1 MYDETLNIIWKAN
14 SLKASVALLT
24 LENYVNGAMIQW
36 NRIQAEKRA
45 LPGLGPG
52 VDKTLMQTLF
62 LDIHFYFICYDKAQ
76 NLLKCLAETDG
87 DSKLNNL
94 WKILKPKFKPFNNAR
109 NILEHIETR
118 MEKKHLSDF
127 GNLRNDTFSFGGKR
141 FDISASGLKIL
152 TDAYEKV
159 VGILRSRPKNYGTSS
174 NSG

>member
-1 MYDETLNIIWKAN
+1 MYNEALNIIWKAH
-14 SLKASVALLT
+14 SFEASVVLLT
-24 LENYVNGAMIQW
+24 LEKYVNGTMIQW
-36 NRIQAEKRA
+36 NRIQADKKA
-45 LPGLGPG
+45 LPGPGPG
-52 VDKTLMQTLF
+52 VDQTLMQTLF
-62 LDIHFYFICYDKAQ
+62 LDIHFYFICYDKVQ
-76 NLLKCLAETDG
+76 NLLEHLAGTDG

-94 WKILKPKFKPFNNAR
+94 WQILKPKFKPFNNAR

-152 TDAYEKV
+152 TDAYEQV